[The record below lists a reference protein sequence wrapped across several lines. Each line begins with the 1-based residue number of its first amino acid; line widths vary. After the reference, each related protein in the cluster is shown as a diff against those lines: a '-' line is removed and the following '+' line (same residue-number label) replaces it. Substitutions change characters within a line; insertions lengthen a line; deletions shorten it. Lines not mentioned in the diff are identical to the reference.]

1 MLGMPGEAR
10 TETAFATRRRRFLGV
25 LLQERT
31 YTNLVYMLLS
41 LPLSLLFLMLM
52 GPGIVLGAA
61 TSILGVGLLL
71 VLGCLV
77 FAWGLALFERELAI
91 GLLGVEIPPL
101 SLPPSDRQSAWRWL
115 RSHVARGA
123 TWRSLAYL
131 LLKLPFGVFVW
142 TVGGI
147 LLVPSIILIVMPVIS
162 LLSPIAPSS
171 PGDLLGKTVGA
182 MIGFVLFTGTL
193 HLLNFFGRLWG
204 QVAVA
209 MLSPGT
215 EERQLW
221 EAQRRAAV
229 ADRSRQEL
237 ILNVSHEL
245 RTPVASIQAH
255 LDSLLTP
262 PGEQLDE
269 AETRRYLEVTAGETR
284 RLAALVDDLLTL
296 ARTDADG
303 LTLERRPVELRPLVE
318 SVAAAL
324 APLARRER
332 RVTLLTQPVQPGLR
346 ALADPR
352 RLAQVL
358 QNLVRNGIMHTRE
371 GGAVSV
377 EAGEEG
383 PDWVF
388 VSVSDTGVGIA
399 PEDLARVFDRFYRTD
414 ESRTRDSGGFGLG
427 LSIARDLVEAMG
439 GTIGVSSQVGL
450 GSTFHVRLPQ
460 QAAGGE

>member
-1 MLGMPGEAR
+1 V
-10 TETAFATRRRRFLGV
+10 ETAFARRRRWFFGV

-31 YTNLVYMLLS
+31 YSNLLYMLLS
-41 LPLSLLFLMLM
+41 LPLSLLFLMLT
-52 GPGIVLGAA
+52 GPGIVIGAA

-71 VLGCLV
+71 VLGCMV

-101 SLPPSDRQSAWRWL
+101 SPPPAERQSAWRWL
-115 RSHVARGA
+115 RSHLARGA
-123 TWRSLAYL
+123 TWRAVAYL

-142 TVGGI
+142 TVGGV
-147 LLVPSIILIVMPVIS
+147 LLVPSITLVVMPVVS
-162 LLSPIAPSS
+162 LMAPIGAPNLA
-171 PGDLLGKTVGA
+171 DLLGKIVGA
-182 MIGFVLFTGTL
+182 VIGFFLLTGTL
-193 HLLNFFGRLWG
+193 HLLNLFGRVWG

-215 EERQLW
+215 EERELW
-221 EAQRRAAV
+221 EAERRAAL

-255 LDSLLTP
+255 LDSLLMP
-262 PGEQLDE
+262 PGERPDE
-269 AETRRYLEVTAGETR
+269 AETRRYLEVTASETR

-303 LTLERRPVELRPLVE
+303 LKLERSPVELKALVE

-332 RVTLLTQPVQPGLR
+332 RVALVAQPVQPGLR

-352 RLAQVL
+352 RSSQVL

-383 PDWVF
+383 ADWVY
-388 VSVSDTGVGIA
+388 VAVSDTGVGIA

-414 ESRTRDSGGFGLG
+414 ESRARDSGGFGLG
-427 LSIARDLVEAMG
+427 LSIARELVDAMG

-450 GSTFHVRLPQ
+450 GTTFRVRLPRH
-460 QAAGGE
+460 AAGGE

>member
-1 MLGMPGEAR
+1 
-10 TETAFATRRRRFLGV
+10 
-25 LLQERT
+25 
-31 YTNLVYMLLS
+31 
-41 LPLSLLFLMLM
+41 
-52 GPGIVLGAA
+52 
-61 TSILGVGLLL
+61 
-71 VLGCLV
+71 
-77 FAWGLALFERELAI
+77 
-91 GLLGVEIPPL
+91 
-101 SLPPSDRQSAWRWL
+101 
-115 RSHVARGA
+115 
-123 TWRSLAYL
+123 
-131 LLKLPFGVFVW
+131 VFVW

-147 LLVPSIILIVMPVIS
+147 LLAPSITLVVMPVIS
-162 LLSPIAPSS
+162 LMGPIGAPNLA
-171 PGDLLGKTVGA
+171 DLLGKIVGA
-182 MIGFVLFTGTL
+182 LIGFFLLTGTL
-193 HLLNFFGRLWG
+193 HLLNLFGRVWG

-221 EAQRRAAV
+221 EAQRKAAL

-255 LDSLLTP
+255 LDSLLMP
-262 PGEQLDE
+262 PGERPDE
-269 AETRRYLEVTAGETR
+269 AETRRYLEVTASETR

-303 LTLERRPVELRPLVE
+303 LKLERRPVELRPLVE

-332 RVTLLTQPVQPGLR
+332 RVALVAQPVQPGLR

-352 RLAQVL
+352 RLSQVL

-377 EAGEEG
+377 EAGEEEA
-383 PDWVF
+383 DWVY
-388 VSVSDTGVGIA
+388 VAVSDTGVGIA

-427 LSIARDLVEAMG
+427 LSIARELVDAMG

-450 GSTFHVRLPQ
+450 GTTFRVRLPRD
-460 QAAGGE
+460 AAEGE

>member
-1 MLGMPGEAR
+1 METVLVRLG
-10 TETAFATRRRRFLGV
+10 RRFLGV
-25 LLQERT
+25 LVQERT
-31 YTNLVYMLLS
+31 YSNLVYMLLS

-61 TSILGVGLLL
+61 TSVVGVGLLL

-77 FAWGLALFERELAI
+77 FAWGLALVERELAI

-101 SLPPSDRQSAWRWL
+101 SLPQPERQSAWKWM
-115 RSHVARGA
+115 RSHLARGA
-123 TWRSLAYL
+123 TWRSMAYL

-142 TVGGI
+142 TVGGV
-147 LLVPSIILIVMPVIS
+147 LLVPSVLLVVSPATS
-162 LLSPIAPSS
+162 LLAPIGP
-171 PGDLLGKTVGA
+171 PNLGDLVGKTLGA
-182 MIGFVLFTGTL
+182 VIGFAIATGTL
-193 HLLNFFGRLWG
+193 HLLNLFGRLWG

-215 EERQLW
+215 EERRLW
-221 EAQRRAAV
+221 EAQRRAAA

-255 LDSLLTP
+255 VDSLLMP
-262 PGEQLDE
+262 PGERPDE
-269 AETRRYLEVTAGETR
+269 AETRRYLEVTASETR

-296 ARTDADG
+296 ARSDADG
-303 LTLERRPVELRPLVE
+303 LQLERRPVELRPLVE

-324 APLARRER
+324 APLGRRER
-332 RVTLLTQPVQPGLR
+332 HVALVAQPVAPGLR
-346 ALADPR
+346 AQADPR
-352 RLAQVL
+352 RLTQVL

-383 PDWVF
+383 AGWVY
-388 VSVSDTGVGIA
+388 VAVSDTGVGIA
-399 PEDLARVFDRFYRTD
+399 PEDLPRVFDRFYRTD

-427 LSIARDLVEAMG
+427 LSIARELVDAMG
-439 GTIGVSSQVGL
+439 GTIGVSSQVGI
-450 GSTFHVRLPQ
+450 GTTFRVRLPRH
-460 QAAGGE
+460 AAGGE

>member
-1 MLGMPGEAR
+1 
-10 TETAFATRRRRFLGV
+10 
-25 LLQERT
+25 
-31 YTNLVYMLLS
+31 
-41 LPLSLLFLMLM
+41 
-52 GPGIVLGAA
+52 
-61 TSILGVGLLL
+61 

-77 FAWGLALFERELAI
+77 FAWGLALVERELAI

-101 SLPPSDRQSAWRWL
+101 SLPQPERQSAWRWM
-115 RSHVARGA
+115 RSHLARGA
-123 TWRSLAYL
+123 TWRSMAYL

-142 TVGGI
+142 TVGGV
-147 LLVPSIILIVMPVIS
+147 LLVPSVLLVVSPAAS
-162 LLSPIAPSS
+162 LLAPVG
-171 PGDLLGKTVGA
+171 PPNLGDLVGKALGAV
-182 MIGFVLFTGTL
+182 IGFILGTATL
-193 HLLNFFGRLWG
+193 HLLNLFGRLWG

-215 EERQLW
+215 EERRVW
-221 EAQRRAAV
+221 EAQRRAAA

-255 LDSLLTP
+255 LDSLLMP
-262 PGEQLDE
+262 PGERPDE
-269 AETRRYLEVTAGETR
+269 AETRRYLEVTASETR

-296 ARTDADG
+296 ARSDADG
-303 LTLERRPVELRPLVE
+303 LQLERRPVELRPLVE

-332 RVTLLTQPVQPGLR
+332 HVALVAQPVAPGLR

-352 RLAQVL
+352 RLTQVL

-383 PDWVF
+383 AGWVY
-388 VSVSDTGVGIA
+388 VAVSDTGVGIA
-399 PEDLARVFDRFYRTD
+399 PEDLPRVFERLYRTD
-414 ESRTRDSGGFGLG
+414 ESRARDSGGFGLG
-427 LSIARDLVEAMG
+427 LSIARELVDAMG

-450 GSTFHVRLPQ
+450 GTTFRVRLPRHA
-460 QAAGGE
+460 AAGE

>member
-1 MLGMPGEAR
+1 V
-10 TETAFATRRRRFLGV
+10 ETAFAARRRWFFGV

-31 YTNLVYMLLS
+31 YSNLVYMLLS
-41 LPLSLLFLMLM
+41 LPLSLLFLVLM
-52 GPGIVLGAA
+52 GPGIVIGAA

-71 VLGCLV
+71 MLGCMV

-101 SLPPSDRQSAWRWL
+101 SLPPAERQSAWRWL
-115 RSHVARGA
+115 RWHLARGA
-123 TWRSLAYL
+123 TWRALAYL

-147 LLVPSIILIVMPVIS
+147 LLVSSITLVVMPVFS
-162 LLSPIAPSS
+162 LMSLIGPPNLL
-171 PGDLLGKTVGA
+171 DLLGKVIGA
-182 MIGFVLFTGTL
+182 VIGFVLLTGTL
-193 HLLNFFGRLWG
+193 HLLNLVGRVWG

-221 EAQRRAAV
+221 EAQRRASL

-255 LDSLLTP
+255 LDSLLMP
-262 PGEQLDE
+262 PGERPDE
-269 AETRRYLEVTAGETR
+269 AETRRYLEVTASETR

-303 LTLERRPVELRPLVE
+303 LKLERRPVELRPLVE

-332 RVTLLTQPVQPGLR
+332 RVALVAQPVQPGLR

-352 RLAQVL
+352 RLSQVL

-383 PDWVF
+383 ADWVYIA
-388 VSVSDTGVGIA
+388 VADTGVGIA

-427 LSIARDLVEAMG
+427 LSIARELVDAMG

-450 GSTFHVRLPQ
+450 GTTFRVRLPRH
-460 QAAGGE
+460 AAEGE